1 MNYVLGIDI
10 GGTKVAIGLVG
21 EDGVLYHH
29 AKMPTDIEA
38 NPEDVIHRLFG
49 KINSLIEGSGIHFE
63 RVLGIGIGAPG
74 PLDSKKGLIT
84 CPPNLPKWHNVD
96 IVHLFK
102 EEYQVPVLLENDCN
116 AATLAEKWIGA
127 AQQNE
132 DFIYLTIST
141 GIGAG
146 IYSDNR
152 LISGGS
158 GNAGDVG
165 HMMIDPSYGTCTC
178 GQKGCWEWIASGTGI
193 ARQGSE
199 LLGRNVTSEEV
210 FSLYNQGDQSIQEMV
225 DSIFTVISAGCTNLI
240 NAFDPEKIV
249 IGGGVSKVGDPLFN
263 AIETY
268 VQRFALSPS
277 GRETRI
283 VSSGLDQHAGTIG
296 AAALLFQQEHAN
308 DKTFSS

>member
-21 EDGVLYHH
+21 GDGVLYHH
-29 AKMPTDIEA
+29 AKISTDVTA
-38 NPEDVIHRLFG
+38 NPEDMVNQIF
-49 KINSLIEGSGIHFE
+49 KEVDALIDQSGIVFD
-63 RVLGIGIGAPG
+63 RIIGIGIGAPG

-96 IVHLFK
+96 IVQWFQDK
-102 EEYQVPVLLENDCN
+102 YQLPVQLENDCN

-127 AQQNE
+127 AQNNE

-146 IYSDNR
+146 IISDGR
-152 LISGGS
+152 LISGTN

-165 HMMIDPSYGTCTC
+165 HMVIDPTFGTCTC
-178 GQKGCWEWIASGTGI
+178 GQKGCWEWIASGTAI

-199 LLGRNVTSEEV
+199 LLGRTVTAEEV
-210 FSLYNQGDQSIQEMV
+210 FTLYKQGDSSVQEMI

-240 NAFDPEKIV
+240 NAFDPEKLV
-249 IGGGVSKVGDPLFN
+249 IGGGVSKVGDPLLN
-263 AIETY
+263 AIQSY
-268 VQRFALSPS
+268 IQKYALSPT
-277 GRETRI
+277 GRETDI
-283 VSSGLDQHAGTIG
+283 VPSGLEQDSGTIG
-296 AAALLFQQEHAN
+296 AAALLFQ
-308 DKTFSS
+308 K